1 MGPAREKFASED
13 IVLRASPRESE
24 EKDVPDLKR
33 CRARL
38 DAYLKVY
45 GEEYVLAGLVR
56 PPDGSEVR
64 YNIVAKRVAQNLVDN
79 RQRRETDGLRY
90 YFIYD
95 RVWLDK
101 KIAALEGRSGHK
113 DPGDPDNRTE
123 PEYRP
128 PEEKRPDVV
137 TKRAD
142 IDSIIDDI
150 MSKTGSPRSA

>member
-38 DAYLKVY
+38 DAYWKVY

-64 YNIVAKRVAQNLVDN
+64 YNIVAKEVAQNLVDN
-79 RQRRETDGLRY
+79 RQRRESDGLRY

-95 RVWLDK
+95 RAWLDK
-101 KIAALEGRSGHK
+101 KIAALEGPQREK
-113 DPGDPDNRTE
+113 TDAKPPPRYAPKPRDVT
-123 PEYRP
+123 PEGNS
-128 PEEKRPDVV
+128 ESADV
-137 TKRAD
+137 
-142 IDSIIDDI
+142 DSLIDDI
-150 MSKTGSPRSA
+150 MSKAGVPKKT